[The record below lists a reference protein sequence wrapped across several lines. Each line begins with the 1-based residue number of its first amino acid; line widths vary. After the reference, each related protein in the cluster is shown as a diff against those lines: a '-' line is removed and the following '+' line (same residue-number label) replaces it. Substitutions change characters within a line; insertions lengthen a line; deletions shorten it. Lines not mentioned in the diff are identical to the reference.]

1 MIKVIINADDLGLN
15 HQVNEAISNALREGH
30 ITSSTILANS
40 STWDEI
46 HQIVVAN
53 PQASFGIHLNLTE
66 GKALTCSSVLKKYE
80 VVNKDNFFT
89 KKVRD
94 LEDYPQELLDAIFDE
109 WDAQLNKVINIE
121 KISITHVDGH
131 HHIHTF
137 MPFAEVLIKLIQK
150 YNLSRVRNRYVVL
163 YPKGRSIINNLL
175 TSIFSHSL
183 FYPILRKYRKSSII
197 FSYIYSFVENKLWRD
212 KLNKYVSFTD
222 IFNSYD
228 SQVSSCRRG
237 IPIPDDSTVELMC
250 HPGHPIY
257 ISEFEQIRNHELEE
271 VLRQVE
277 YISFNDFK

>member
-15 HQVNEAISNALREGH
+15 HQVNEAISNALREGY

-66 GKALTCSSVLKKYE
+66 GNALTCSSVLKKYG
-80 VVNKDNFFT
+80 VVNKDNLFT

-94 LEDYPQELLDAIFDE
+94 LEYYPQELLDAVFDE

-131 HHIHTF
+131 HHIHTL
-137 MPFAEVLIKLIQK
+137 MPFADVLIKLIQK

-175 TSIFSHSL
+175 TSIFSFSF

-197 FSYIYSFVENKLWRD
+197 CSCLYSFVESKLWRD

-237 IPIPDDSTVELMC
+237 IPIPDGSIVELMC
-250 HPGHPIY
+250 HPGHKSYQEEYELITQKAVEHVCKNVSLINY
-257 ISEFEQIRNHELEE
+257 RNL
-271 VLRQVE
+271 
-277 YISFNDFK
+277 

>member
-15 HQVNEAISNALREGH
+15 HQVNEAISNALREGY

-66 GKALTCSSVLKKYE
+66 GNALTCSSVLKKYG
-80 VVNKDNFFT
+80 VVNKDNLFT

-94 LEDYPQELLDAIFDE
+94 LEDYPQELLDAVFDE

-131 HHIHTF
+131 HHIHTL

-183 FYPILRKYRKSSII
+183 FYSILRKYRKSSII
-197 FSYIYSFVENKLWRD
+197 FSYIYSFVENKFWRD

-237 IPIPDDSTVELMC
+237 IPIPDGSTVELMC
-250 HPGHPIY
+250 HPGHKSYQEEYELITQKAVEHVCKNVSLINY
-257 ISEFEQIRNHELEE
+257 RNL
-271 VLRQVE
+271 
-277 YISFNDFK
+277 